1 MRPGRLRAERG
12 MALLVVLSIVVWL
25 TLLVVCL
32 ALAMRM
38 ERRAAH
44 YYAERSRADFYAREG
59 VESVVAALR
68 HATDTNRQWISMPGQ
83 IASSTNDIASAETI
97 VLYSGSAPSGDT
109 NAADLNRTVLSDDE
123 KEAVTGVSGQPMN
136 VSWIYVRKDGF
147 RTASA
152 STDPAN
158 PVVGRYAYWTDDE
171 SSRIDLNTAW
181 KRSGNTSS
189 VNHPSQVNLLAI
201 PGIAESDADAIHASA
216 VNSPFNS
223 PNDARRLG
231 TAIAQTLSSNRF
243 YLSHY
248 AYSSSLN
255 PWGEPKIILTTTTNN
270 LPPEVAAR
278 EDYTNYFL
286 DVRDNDADPGWY
298 SGLKKTKVIYQLNRL
313 AALLS
318 TNGWRYSSDSFADKY
333 GDLGSAQ
340 LALDVL
346 EYVRSAESTNSVV
359 APLRVRYD
367 KSTGFSFTG
376 ITDPEAINV
385 IVGSTRR
392 PMFSEIG
399 IWMGPLVTVNPSR
412 FTREVKGWLEI
423 CLPKSYGVTAA
434 DLAARPLAEITF
446 SPKYP
451 DDVTGLDNMPP
462 ISFGAVP
469 FASSSYVVNTNSPD
483 CDFVTVSFS
492 RTQTFNFANTN
503 LSRNT
508 NRPVMVWARP
518 TFDDT
523 DPAVNGSGMGSSFWE
538 CAPTAFGKS
547 SPPSAYTTNNIVAV
561 PVDPEGPPEGQI
573 HSVQVSDPRV
583 NKFATNWQSGGNTLG
598 NPNFNWNS
606 AVAANPPQDTDSAG
620 NVSRA
625 SLAQRQRKGSAGNP
639 RGVVESVAELGRIPT
654 GVGANVPW
662 RTVRFQ
668 PTPGSP
674 GLPDWALMD
683 IFAAPYFPTNNA
695 YLYNPKA
702 YTVAGRINLNAQI
715 RPFTNLSRS
724 ISLTAL
730 FEDSTN
736 ITAAQASVAIGNL
749 LARECASGGKLYG
762 GTNGYVSIGEVAE
775 IKGVSDDGEASER
788 RLLGVV
794 DLAAIQGNVFRVYS
808 VGQSLKQ
815 TKAGGIV
822 VESEKAVEAL
832 VERTEVPG
840 QEPRF
845 RIVYWKVLPL

>member
-1 MRPGRLRAERG
+1 MKPVRLRIERG

-59 VESVVAALR
+59 VESVIAALR
-68 HATDTNRQWISMPGQ
+68 YATDTNRQWISMPGQ
-83 IASSTNDIASAETI
+83 IASGTNDIASAETI
-97 VLYSGSAPSGDT
+97 ALFSGSVPSGDT

-136 VSWIYVRKDGF
+136 VAWIYVRKDGM
-147 RTASA
+147 RTAS
-152 STDPAN
+152 SVVDPAN

-181 KRSGNTSS
+181 KRLGNTNS

-201 PGIAESDADAIHASA
+201 PGLSETEADAIHDAA
-216 VNSPFNS
+216 TNSPFNS

-231 TAIAQTLSSNRF
+231 TAIAQTISSNRF

-248 AYSSSLN
+248 AHSSSLN
-255 PWGEPKIILTTTTNN
+255 PWGAPKIILTTSASN
-270 LPPEVAAR
+270 LPPEIAAR
-278 EDYTNYFL
+278 ADYTNCFL

-298 SGLKKTKVIYQLNRL
+298 SGLKKNKVIYQLNRL

-318 TNGWRYSSDSFADKY
+318 TNGWRYSSGSFPEKY

-340 LALDVL
+340 LALDIL

-367 KSTGFSFTG
+367 RTTGFSFSG
-376 ITDPEAINV
+376 ITDPEATNV

-412 FTREVKGWLEI
+412 YTREIKGWLEI
-423 CLPKSYGVTAA
+423 CLPKSYGVTVA

-451 DDVTGLDNMPP
+451 DDVTGLDNIPP
-462 ISFGAVP
+462 ISFGGVP

-508 NRPVMVWARP
+508 NRPVTVWARP

-561 PVDPEGPPEGQI
+561 PVDPEGTPEGQI

-583 NKFATNWQSGGNTLG
+583 NKFATNWQSGSNTLG
-598 NPNFNWNS
+598 NPNFNWDS
-606 AVAANPPQDTDSAG
+606 VVVANPPQDTDASG
-620 NVSRA
+620 SVSRA
-625 SLAQRQRKGSAGNP
+625 SLVQRPRKGAAANP
-639 RGVVESVAELGRIPT
+639 RGVVESVAELGRIST

-668 PTPGSP
+668 PTPGFT

-683 IFAAPYFPTNNA
+683 LFAAPYFPTNNA
-695 YLYNPKA
+695 SLYNPKE
-702 YTVAGRINLNAQI
+702 YTVAGRINLNATVH
-715 RPFTNLSRS
+715 PFTNLSRS
-724 ISLTAL
+724 VSLAAL
-730 FEDSTN
+730 FKDSTN
-736 ITAAQASVAIGNL
+736 LTDAQSSAAIGNL
-749 LARECASGGKLYG
+749 LGRERASGGTLYG
-762 GTNGYVSIGEVAE
+762 GTNGYVSIGEVTE
-775 IKGVSDDGEASER
+775 VKGVSDDGETSEK

-815 TKAGGIV
+815 TKAGAVV

-845 RIVYWKVLPL
+845 RIVYWKALPL